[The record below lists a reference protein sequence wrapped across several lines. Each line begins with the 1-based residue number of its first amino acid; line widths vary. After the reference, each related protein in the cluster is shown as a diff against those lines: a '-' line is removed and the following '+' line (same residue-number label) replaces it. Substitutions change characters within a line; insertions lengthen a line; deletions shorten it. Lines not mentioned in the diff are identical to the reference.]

1 MKEKIESDTYFLS
14 EPRQR
19 NRKMWDWICA
29 LWVVCQPFA
38 KMAAIWLG
46 YQVSLGGIAWSSA
59 RFYSDNCAAPGFNGF
74 VSSLFTMGSPI
85 CISMWF
91 THAAFVVAY
100 VCAFVATVVFIFV
113 WLYNRATTDPLVQA
127 LRLEVATLKG
137 RLNRNPKQPE
147 KREPEAAEVTL

>member
-1 MKEKIESDTYFLS
+1 
-14 EPRQR
+14 
-19 NRKMWDWICA
+19 
-29 LWVVCQPFA
+29 
-38 KMAAIWLG
+38 
-46 YQVSLGGIAWSSA
+46 
-59 RFYSDNCAAPGFNGF
+59 
-74 VSSLFTMGSPI
+74 
-85 CISMWF
+85 MWF

-137 RLNRNPKQPE
+137 RLNRDPKQPE